1 MNIAI
6 SNKLTKRSNS
16 FNASQTKLDS
26 AADISDIHYQ
36 EYFSVCEPLPDL
48 PMGNRFPYGV
58 CGPFLDEDEAR
69 NALEIIQAQLP
80 TRKLAIMKGCNSF
93 AMPDDYLDDDQER
106 ARAKLIA
113 SIKAE

>member
-16 FNASQTKLDS
+16 FNASQTKFDS
-26 AADISDIHYQ
+26 ATDISDIHYQ
-36 EYFSVCEPLPDL
+36 EYFSVCEPRPDL

-58 CGPFLDEDEAR
+58 CGPFLDEDEAWS
-69 NALEIIQAQLP
+69 AMAIIQAQIP
-80 TRKLAIMKGCNSF
+80 DRKLAIMVGCNHFEGS
-93 AMPDDYLDDDQER
+93 DEYLADDQER